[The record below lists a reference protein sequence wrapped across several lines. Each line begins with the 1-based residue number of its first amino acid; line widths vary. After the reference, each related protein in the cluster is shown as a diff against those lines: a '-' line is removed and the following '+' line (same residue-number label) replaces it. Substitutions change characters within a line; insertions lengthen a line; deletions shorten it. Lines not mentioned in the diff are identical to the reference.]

1 MVALNGQ
8 HCDADTVLLA
18 AHVVLVQSCTAPIV
32 CPISWAITFH
42 SVDVLAITL
51 APLTVDVSCVCASI
65 THSCPS
71 QAKPTDA
78 PVSQVVRS
86 VHSAFE
92 SERVPRQAE
101 KRFSRSSIVT
111 LLEQGTFHSAVDGA
125 VPGQF
130 ASVITSVERPSVMLN
145 VLSNK
150 FELPASQSL
159 TPPKT
164 KPCRKMPAKIK
175 KKKKKTYAELICEM
189 ILALAN
195 SVVENSAVYVQS
207 VATPISATCRVVG
220 HPSVLPI
227 VVLRLTPAEFPDPP

>member
-1 MVALNGQ
+1 MTLRRLKAEHILPTEQLIRLVSNYMAPPPQNANIYTYGLNCSIWSLVDGFIRYLPSASQVVALNGQ

-130 ASVITSVERPSVMLN
+130 ASVMTSVERPSVMLN

-150 FELPASQSL
+150 SELPASQSL

-164 KPCRKMPAKIK
+164 KPLPQNARQEDETIK
-175 KKKKKTYAELICEM
+175 K
-189 ILALAN
+189 
-195 SVVENSAVYVQS
+195 
-207 VATPISATCRVVG
+207 
-220 HPSVLPI
+220 
-227 VVLRLTPAEFPDPP
+227 